1 MAGFAGTSSIGR
13 LFAATTLAVVM
24 FIIANAYLA
33 RESRSIDRFG
43 ESVSENAGPSVV
55 QLTAVHAALQNMTAG
70 VGLAFNSAAEGHP
83 IDRSFFAEDD
93 GRLHAA
99 LSAYLALPFYPGEQA
114 LYRPIDENIDTFER
128 AVDRTLVLL
137 ERGALKDARTT
148 MRSETIPFGLRA
160 SAALKRVID
169 FDVAQIT
176 RMSGEMISVRRRFS
190 FFSYGLDVLA
200 VLVALVLILLTS
212 RALTIYSRLAEERR
226 LRAERRAGELEQFA
240 GRIAHDLK
248 NPLGALSLRLEVV
261 RRRHDEETFSRL
273 SQPVQSMNSMID
285 DLLDFA
291 LSGARPQPGTA
302 NIREVVDEAIAMLRE
317 EAASAETTVDASA
330 CEPVN
335 VACSRGALTSVIT
348 NLLHNALKFIVEKS
362 GERKIT
368 IRAGERGGRVR
379 VEMEDTGP
387 GIPPGT
393 ERSVFEPFFRGAGSK
408 AGGFGLGLATVRRI
422 VEACGGSVGVESRLG
437 QGSTFFV
444 ELPAAPPP
452 ASE

>member
-1 MAGFAGTSSIGR
+1 M
-13 LFAATTLAVVM
+13 
-24 FIIANAYLA
+24 
-33 RESRSIDRFG
+33 
-43 ESVSENAGPSVV
+43 
-55 QLTAVHAALQNMTAG
+55 
-70 VGLAFNSAAEGHP
+70 
-83 IDRSFFAEDD
+83 
-93 GRLHAA
+93 
-99 LSAYLALPFYPGEQA
+99 
-114 LYRPIDENIDTFER
+114 
-128 AVDRTLVLL
+128 
-137 ERGALKDARTT
+137 
-148 MRSETIPFGLRA
+148 
-160 SAALKRVID
+160 
-169 FDVAQIT
+169 
-176 RMSGEMISVRRRFS
+176 
-190 FFSYGLDVLA
+190 
-200 VLVALVLILLTS
+200 
-212 RALTIYSRLAEERR
+212 
-226 LRAERRAGELEQFA
+226 
-240 GRIAHDLK
+240 K

-261 RRRHDEETFSRL
+261 RRRYDEETFSRL
-273 SQPVQSMNSMID
+273 SKPVQSMNSMID